1 MALGAMHA
9 ADDHFCNEE
18 LTANECHTFLKG
30 NANPNPKRHTFV
42 RASANSLVLTPHAL
56 PNTDPNP
63 SGSTGSEY
71 DPLYQWLFSKEP
83 NQRRDRFR
91 NLDADKGPTLT
102 LNLTLN
108 LTLTLIGCCQRTHPG
123 TRTTALS
130 HTTQHLNRNPW
141 RRRLAGHHR
150 PPCRRAAVHGV
161 GSGPP
166 R

>member
-42 RASANSLVLTPHAL
+42 RANANSLVLTPLAL
-56 PNTDPNP
+56 PNTDPNQ

-71 DPLYQWLFSKEP
+71 DPLHQWLFSKEP

-91 NLDADKGPTLT
+91 NLDADKGPTLE
-102 LNLTLN
+102 
-108 LTLTLIGCCQRTHPG
+108 P
-123 TRTTALS
+123 
-130 HTTQHLNRNPW
+130 NPNPNPNW
-141 RRRLAGHHR
+141 MTKD
-150 PPCRRAAVHGV
+150 PPWNPSN
-161 GSGPP
+161 SGQG
-166 R
+166 